1 MIVKDISFD
10 NEARQ
15 RLISGVNKIA
25 DAVKS
30 TLGAR
35 GKTVLI
41 ESENHVGGVTITKD
55 GVTVAK
61 SINLLEPTENL
72 AVRIVREAAER
83 TSNEAGDGTT
93 TAIVLTQA
101 IIEAAQEYI
110 KPQLL
115 VEEASYE
122 YTLTLQANRRVNTI
136 LSNEKLK
143 STGYHPRTA
152 KEALKWTL
160 QNYE

>member
-10 NEARQ
+10 KEARE

-61 SINLLEPTENL
+61 SINLLDPNSY
-72 AVRIVREAAER
+72 RFNSSYNRCSSR
-83 TSNEAGDGTT
+83 KNSTSHEF
-93 TAIVLTQA
+93 
-101 IIEAAQEYI
+101 
-110 KPQLL
+110 
-115 VEEASYE
+115 
-122 YTLTLQANRRVNTI
+122 NRD
-136 LSNEKLK
+136 
-143 STGYHPRTA
+143 YA
-152 KEALKWTL
+152 
-160 QNYE
+160 